1 MSLTHNVISV
11 SGNQSSS
18 SAQSCNFS
26 IDLLEHIAG
35 MLFKGQV
42 AIKSDTRYFEG
53 TGFML
58 MFVTP
63 MDIFV
68 VMLGFS
74 HYHCLGLVS
83 VDL

>member
-1 MSLTHNVISV
+1 MC
-11 SGNQSSS
+11 GNQSSN

-26 IDLLEHIAG
+26 VDLLERTAG

-42 AIKSDTRYFEG
+42 AIKSDTKYFEG
-53 TGFML
+53 RL
-58 MFVTP
+58 YV
-63 MDIFV
+63 DVCRSNSHFV

-74 HYHCLGLVS
+74 HYHCLGLGS